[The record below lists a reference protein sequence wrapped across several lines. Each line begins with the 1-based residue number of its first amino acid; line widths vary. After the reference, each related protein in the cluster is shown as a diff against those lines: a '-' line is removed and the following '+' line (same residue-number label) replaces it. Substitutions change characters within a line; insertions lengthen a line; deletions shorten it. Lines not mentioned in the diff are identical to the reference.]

1 VPQGDIETGPGMLTT
16 IILLVVTLLVISAA
30 ACLAPKLKIPA
41 PLFLVVAGIG
51 AGFVSFIPNVTI
63 DPHII
68 TLGLLPPLLYASA
81 TSIPAMNFRREF
93 RAINGLS
100 GVLVLA
106 SSLVL
111 GGMFVWLIPDLS
123 FGWGVALGAI
133 LSPTDAV
140 ATSIIKGRGVP
151 GRVTVMLEGES
162 LLNDATALIVLRT
175 AIVATSL
182 GFAVWPTL
190 LDFAL
195 AIGVA
200 VLVGILAAHANL
212 TIRKRVHE
220 EAVNTLLSFTTPFVA
235 AVPAELLHGS
245 GLVAAVIAG
254 FVIGARAPRVLP
266 PGHRVSDMQNWATVQ
281 LGLEGIVFLTMGL
294 QLPAIVTQ
302 LATEPVGVGLGL
314 GIAPLALG
322 VTLAVRGLYVTSL
335 LKTLRWQ
342 TQRQQARQPE
352 IAAFQAELEAGR
364 IPDELMR
371 RVGRRKKW
379 ITGDTLL
386 QRLASRGR
394 RHLADL
400 DYLAR
405 QPLGYAETA
414 IIVWAGMRGAV
425 TVAAAQLLPEETP
438 HRPLL
443 VFIAFAVAS
452 LSLVL
457 QGGTI
462 GLLVARLFPNHES
475 DDVVRTREAER
486 AQIEILIV
494 EAGTDTPRPDAM
506 PYKTY
511 RLAVLAAQR
520 NALLDARDDGIFGA
534 EALELA
540 LRDVDIDELVLE
552 MRTGAAATE

>member
-1 VPQGDIETGPGMLTT
+1 MHT
-16 IILLVVTLLVISAA
+16 IVILLVVTQLVISAA
-30 ACLAPKLKIPA
+30 ASLAPRLRIPA

-51 AGFVSFIPNVTI
+51 AGFVPFIPKVTI

-100 GVLVLA
+100 IVLVLV

-111 GGMFVWLIPDLS
+111 GGLFVWLIPGVS
-123 FGWGVALGAI
+123 YAWGVALGAI

-151 GRVTVMLEGES
+151 GRVTIILEGES

-175 AIVATSL
+175 AIFATSL
-182 GFAVWPTL
+182 GFAFWPAIM
-190 LDFAL
+190 DFVL

-200 VLVGILAAHANL
+200 AIVGTIAAHANL
-212 TIRKRVHE
+212 AIRRRVKE
-220 EAVNTLLSFTTPFVA
+220 EAVNTILSFTTPFVA

-281 LGLEGIVFLTMGL
+281 LGLEGVVFLTMGL
-294 QLPAIVTQ
+294 QLPGIIQ
-302 LATEPVGVGLGL
+302 KLATEPAGIGVGLS
-314 GIAPLALG
+314 IAPLALAI
-322 VTLAVRGLYVTSL
+322 TLAVRALYVTPL
-335 LKTLRWQ
+335 LRNLHRRAV
-342 TQRQQARQPE
+342 RQQARQPE
-352 IAAFQAELEAGR
+352 IVAMQQELEAGR
-364 IPDELMR
+364 IPDELAR
-371 RVGRRKKW
+371 RVGRRKMKRDG
-379 ITGDTLL
+379 TL
-386 QRLASRGR
+386 QRLVTYGR

-400 DYLAR
+400 DYLAA
-405 QPLGYAETA
+405 QPLGWAETNLV
-414 IIVWAGMRGAV
+414 IWAGMRGAV

-457 QGGTI
+457 QGGTV
-462 GLLVARLFPNHES
+462 GLLVSRLFPAAES
-475 DDVVRTREAER
+475 DEIIRTREAER
-486 AQIEILIV
+486 ARIEMLLV
-494 EAGTDTPRPDAM
+494 EVGASVERSDDTPA
-506 PYKTY
+506 KVH
-511 RLAVLAAQR
+511 RLTVLAAQR

-534 EALELA
+534 EALDLA

-552 MRTGAAATE
+552 LRTGAADT

>member
-1 VPQGDIETGPGMLTT
+1 MQT
-16 IILLVVTLLVISAA
+16 IVLLLVATQLVISAA
-30 ACLAPKLKIPA
+30 ATMAPRLRIPA

-51 AGFVSFIPNVTI
+51 AGFVPFIPKVAI

-100 GVLVLA
+100 IVLVIV
-106 SSLVL
+106 SSLAL
-111 GGMFVWLIPDLS
+111 GGVFLWLIPGVS

-151 GRVTVMLEGES
+151 GRVTVILEGES

-182 GFAVWPTL
+182 GFAFWPTV
-190 LDFAL
+190 LDFVL

-200 VLVGILAAHANL
+200 IIVGILAAHANL
-212 TIRKRVHE
+212 AIRRRVQE
-220 EAVNTLLSFTTPFVA
+220 EAVNTILSFTTPFVA

-254 FVIGARAPRVLP
+254 FVIGARGPRVLP
-266 PGHRVSDMQNWATVQ
+266 PGHRVSDRQNWATVQ
-281 LGLEGIVFLTMGL
+281 LGLEGVVFLTMGL
-294 QLPAIVTQ
+294 QLPAIVER
-302 LATEPVGVGLGL
+302 LAAEPAAIGSGI
-314 GIAPLALG
+314 GIAALALAL
-322 VTLAVRGLYVTSL
+322 TLAVRALYVVPLLRSL
-335 LKTLRWQ
+335 HRHSL
-342 TQRQQARQPE
+342 RQQARQPE
-352 IAAFQAELEAGR
+352 IVAMQQELEAGH
-364 IPDELMR
+364 IPDELLR
-371 RVGRRKKW
+371 RVGPRKAARHG
-379 ITGDTLL
+379 TL
-386 QRLASRGR
+386 QRFVNHGR

-405 QPLGYAETA
+405 QPLGFAETA
-414 IIVWAGMRGAV
+414 LVVWAGMRGAV
-425 TVAAAQLLPEETP
+425 TVAAAQLLPPETP

-457 QGGTI
+457 QGGTV
-462 GLLVARLFPNHES
+462 GLLVSRLFPASEGEET
-475 DDVVRTREAER
+475 VLVREAER
-486 AQIEILIV
+486 ARIETLIEEVGRRV
-494 EAGTDTPRPDAM
+494 ERAEGSDPKAH
-506 PYKTY
+506 
-511 RLAVLAAQR
+511 RLAVLTAQR

-534 EALELA
+534 DALELA

-552 MRTGAAATE
+552 LRTGAAEM